1 MSNINNN
8 LLDTINSQILHGNRT
23 LNLISQSYNLLN
35 SQQQNI
41 YLLTRLLQLN
51 MNNDNS
57 RTNSINNN
65 SSIHNPVGIIINDIT
80 VSDISHSNPSSTNV
94 ELNTILYSTLMNL
107 LSDVSLNVQDNNIE
121 QTTSVDISA
130 VTIVKKFRE
139 LENPPTNTCSIT
151 LEQFDDDDDILQIRN
166 CSHYFKCD
174 ALITWLTSNNI
185 CPVCRRSVE

>member
-41 YLLTRLLQLN
+41 YLLTRLLQSN

-166 CSHYFKCD
+166 CLHYFKCD
-174 ALITWLTSNNI
+174 SLITWLTSNNI

>member
-1 MSNINNN
+1 MSNINDN

-41 YLLTRLLQLN
+41 YLLTRLLQSN

-80 VSDISHSNPSSTNV
+80 VSDISLSNPSSTNV

-166 CSHYFKCD
+166 CSHYFKCN
-174 ALITWLTSNNI
+174 ALRTWLATNNI
-185 CPVCRRSVE
+185 CPICRQPVE

>member
-1 MSNINNN
+1 MSNINDT

-41 YLLTRLLQLN
+41 YLLTRLLQSN

-80 VSDISHSNPSSTNV
+80 VSDISLSNPSSTNV

-166 CSHYFKCD
+166 CSHYFKCN
-174 ALITWLTSNNI
+174 ALRTWLATNNI
-185 CPVCRRSVE
+185 CPICRQPVE